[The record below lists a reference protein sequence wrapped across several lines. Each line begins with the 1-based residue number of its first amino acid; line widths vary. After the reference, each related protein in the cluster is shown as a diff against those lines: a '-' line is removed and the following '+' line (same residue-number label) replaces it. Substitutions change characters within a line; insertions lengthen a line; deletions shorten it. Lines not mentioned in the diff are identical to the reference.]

1 MRNAATTRSVKSR
14 AQSRGYGL
22 AGGLL
27 LLVLLA
33 GCARSLTIRQD
44 PYINTAAQANRP
56 ADKRTGEPLEID
68 VVVVYPAD
76 LKKAGNELLRPDS
89 KITCK
94 DWFDRRPQTG
104 VPPGANRFELP
115 RDQVYVLTNDDSA
128 FGRHIGSALRG
139 AVLDGDKPINKGDI
153 ALAWGMVHDK
163 QTVIY
168 VFPKFIGRDGVLP
181 VAPAKFE
188 PPPAAYESGL
198 EVKLGVYPNRPL
210 DEAQYIE
217 VTSPRTLY
225 KNESK

>member
-1 MRNAATTRSVKSR
+1 MQNAVTTRSAPALSLC
-14 AQSRGYGL
+14 RGFGV

-44 PYINTAAQANRP
+44 PYINTAAQAKRP
-56 ADKRTGEPLEID
+56 ADKRTGEPLEVD

-94 DWFDRRPQTG
+94 DWYERRPQTG
-104 VPPGANRFELP
+104 TPPAGNRFDLP
-115 RDQVYVLTNDDSA
+115 RDQVCVLTNDDNA
-128 FGRHIGSALRG
+128 FGQHIGNALRG
-139 AVLDGDKPINKGDI
+139 AVLDGDKPIKKGGI
-153 ALAWGMVHDK
+153 ALAWGMVHND

-168 VFPKFIGRDGVLP
+168 VFPKFVGRDGVLP
-181 VAPAKFE
+181 VGPAKFC
-188 PPPAAYESGL
+188 PPGAYESGL
-198 EVKLGVYPNRPL
+198 EVKIGVYPNRPL
-210 DEAQYIE
+210 DEAQFIE
-217 VTSPRTLY
+217 VTSPRKLY

>member
-1 MRNAATTRSVKSR
+1 VKSLLQCR
-14 AQSRGYGL
+14 AYRL

-27 LLVLLA
+27 LPVLLA
-33 GCARSLTIRQD
+33 GCSRSLTIRQD

-68 VVVVYPAD
+68 IVVVYPAD

-94 DWFDRRPQTG
+94 DWYDRRPQTG
-104 VPPGANRFELP
+104 VPPAGNRFDLP

-139 AVLDGDKPINKGDI
+139 ATLDGDKPIKKGGI
-153 ALAWGMVHDK
+153 ALGWGMVHNE

-181 VAPAKFE
+181 VMPARFC
-188 PPPAAYESGL
+188 PPGAYESGL

-210 DEAQYIE
+210 DEAQHIE
-217 VTSPRTLY
+217 VTSPRKLY
-225 KNESK
+225 KKESS